1 MFWSH
6 FTNSNF
12 KLINKYNMNNDDFIN
27 YIYEIKSDI
36 NDRKIDFKYSILETN
51 IPNEKIN
58 ELKNSKWVDN
68 NLNINNL
75 NYDIQIKLNESN
87 IFIKTTKWKFNIFQ
101 KRLHT
106 FLKIINYINNN
117 NINFDLY
124 LILSNKKKYINDE
137 IISPKNINSGYT
149 NLLSNEIFIWRE
161 EEFEKVT
168 FHEIIHL
175 CNKDHRNE
183 DVIIPINI
191 IGPESYFEAITDF
204 KAIIYN
210 IIYISIIT
218 NKKLKS
224 LLNYEL
230 FFIKNQAK
238 YINYYLKK
246 NKINNVILQ
255 NSPAYSYFILK
266 FLLFDY
272 FNKEKFNNN
281 LFENI
286 FYKNTD
292 YYKLI
297 KLIEKYE
304 LNEIDYINFNSG
316 RMTFFELQ

>member
-161 EEFEKVT
+161 EEFDRRSSKEYSSSLSRQHSRT
-168 FHEIIHL
+168 SFLELIAL
-175 CNKDHRNE
+175 RLWTQ
-183 DVIIPINI
+183 
-191 IGPESYFEAITDF
+191 AF
-204 KAIIYN
+204 KTCL
-210 IIYISIIT
+210 SPS
-218 NKKLKS
+218 KS
-224 LLNYEL
+224 
-230 FFIKNQAK
+230 
-238 YINYYLKK
+238 
-246 NKINNVILQ
+246 
-255 NSPAYSYFILK
+255 
-266 FLLFDY
+266 
-272 FNKEKFNNN
+272 
-281 LFENI
+281 
-286 FYKNTD
+286 
-292 YYKLI
+292 
-297 KLIEKYE
+297 
-304 LNEIDYINFNSG
+304 
-316 RMTFFELQ
+316 